1 MRLKQLRLAGF
12 KSFAESSTLKF
23 TDARTAIVGPNGCGK
38 SNVID
43 AIRWVMGESSA
54 KQLRGGAMSDVIF
67 AGSSAR
73 RPMSYASVE
82 LTFEQ
87 IEDGVSAQLKNEF
100 NLYQELSVKRKISRD
115 GKSDYF
121 LNGTRCRKKD
131 IVQVFL
137 GTGLG
142 ARSYAVIEQGM
153 ISRLVDARPD
163 EMRAHIEEA
172 AGVSK
177 YQAKRRETEQ
187 HLTRASEN
195 LERLRDIESELTRQ
209 IRALERQAD
218 KAAQAKKL
226 QSEKHTLTHH
236 HIQGLEAKH
245 WLDTQALID
254 QQKSASLDLDQVYR
268 ARELSEIELKVLSRA
283 QAEQQQTREAL
294 SVEHFNL
301 KEALIRLEASE
312 QSREQQM
319 STVAG
324 RLSDLDRKLN
334 ELSQQKT
341 NLQLTQSELGT
352 AKLEQADK
360 LAQIKLRLDSLSLD
374 KPRVS
379 LSDQQ
384 QRTHEL
390 ERKLTQAGFELE
402 SHERELERSEH
413 ALEQSLH
420 RLEQLAREPS
430 QVEGAGDAE
439 LNFLQLSVDEL
450 AARQVAQQALIEH
463 LKQDAAS
470 LAVKRSDQDRQLKI
484 EEKKLT
490 QWQTELSTLESLEQK
505 AQAQIQSKKP
515 LAKQISLTDQGSE
528 HAKLIDRLLSDWL
541 GAEVGEHAGVP
552 VSGRGVWPADETFE
566 STADQWP
573 SGAYPISDWI
583 ETPLL
588 GFLNRVWVVEQL
600 EPEQLGR
607 LPAGGL
613 LLSLDGY
620 FGGSGFCINLLSE
633 QGAQMGALSLEQQQR
648 SQALRGRSDQQLALV
663 TELEAAQQAL
673 VLAERAATDALKV
686 AEREHDQLRQ
696 DLHAEQ
702 RKLTQLSTEQ
712 AAQKQI
718 KERRDQDRA
727 QLSQQIKHQRH
738 QITEQKQQL
747 AQAKAIHAQIEPEQI
762 QEKNRLAQLKTD
774 WQQFRA
780 QEQHFKREE
789 QSLSLK
795 LAQLTEKIHA
805 STDSML
811 SLERQTEQLRRERA
825 QLEQDQERLLA
836 TKTEHDAQEKDQL
849 LTKISELSEQIDT
862 AQSELQ
868 AGARKLSDEQ
878 AAHEKVL
885 KEHELALQ
893 NLAKLDTALALS
905 QQDLTRAQEQLES
918 LILAPKETLSE
929 QSARKL
935 LESLASAKER
945 EVEIQAVDARLQK
958 LGQINMAA
966 LEDLEL
972 SSNRLER
979 LSAQLIDVEQ
989 SVARLESAMQQI
1001 DLKTRQ
1007 QFSATFEAINTELD
1021 KLFKQVFGG
1030 GQAKLTLEDASD
1042 WRSGVELMAQP
1053 PGKKNA
1059 RLALLSGGEKALC
1072 AMALVFS
1079 IFKLNPAPFCVLDEV
1094 DAPLDDANIGR
1105 FCDLVMSLSDQVQFI
1120 YISHNKLAMKMA
1132 NQLMGVTMP
1141 SPGVSSL
1148 VQVNLDQASAFTEA

>member
-226 QSEKHTLTHH
+226 QSEKHTLTLRHTR
-236 HIQGLEAKH
+236 GLEAKH
-245 WLDTQALID
+245 WLETQALID

-268 ARELSEIELKVLSRA
+268 ARELSEIELKVIARA
-283 QAEQQQTREAL
+283 QAEQQQARETL
-294 SVEHFNL
+294 SVEHYSL
-301 KEALIRLEASE
+301 KETLIRLEASE
-312 QSREQQM
+312 KSREQQM
-319 STVAG
+319 STVQR
-324 RLSDLDRKLN
+324 RLSDLDRQLG
-334 ELSQQKT
+334 ELAQQKT
-341 NLQLTQSELGT
+341 NLQLTQSELSTHKLDQTGRLDEL
-352 AKLEQADK
+352 KLE
-360 LAQIKLRLDSLSLD
+360 LDSLSLD

-379 LSDQQ
+379 ISDQQ
-384 QRTHEL
+384 QRAYEF

-402 SHERELERSEH
+402 SHERELERSQR
-413 ALEQSLH
+413 ALEQSLQ
-420 RLEQLAREPS
+420 RLEQLASEPS
-430 QVEGAGDAE
+430 QLEGMGDAE
-439 LNFLQLSVDEL
+439 LNALHVSVDEL
-450 AARQVAQQALIEH
+450 AARQANQQALIER
-463 LKQDAAS
+463 LKLEASSAA
-470 LAVKRSDQDRQLKI
+470 KGRSDQAALLKI

-505 AQAQIQSKKP
+505 AQAQIVSKKP

-541 GAEVGEHAGVP
+541 SAEVGEQAGVP
-552 VSGRGVWPADETFE
+552 VSGRSVWHADETFE

-573 SGAYPISDWI
+573 AGARPISDWI
-583 ETPLL
+583 DPPLL
-588 GFLNRVWVVEQL
+588 GFLSRVWVVEQFQA
-600 EPEQLGR
+600 EQLGK

-633 QGAQMGALSLEQQQR
+633 QGAQLGALSLEQQQR
-648 SQALRGRSDQQLALV
+648 SQALRGRSEQQLALV
-663 TELEAAQQAL
+663 AELEAAQQAL
-673 VLAERAATDALKV
+673 SLAACDAAEALKV
-686 AEREHDQLRQ
+686 AEREHEQLRQ
-696 DLHAEQ
+696 DLHAGQ
-702 RKLTQLSTEQ
+702 RKLTQISTEQ

-718 KERRDQDRA
+718 KERCDQDRT
-727 QLSQQIKHQRH
+727 QLVVQIERQRD

-747 AQAKAIHAQIEPEQI
+747 TQAKALHAQIGPVQI
-762 QEKNRLAQLKTD
+762 QEQNRLVQLKTC
-774 WQQFRA
+774 
-780 QEQHFKREE
+780 
-789 QSLSLK
+789 
-795 LAQLTEKIHA
+795 
-805 STDSML
+805 
-811 SLERQTEQLRRERA
+811 
-825 QLEQDQERLLA
+825 LLY
-836 TKTEHDAQEKDQL
+836 T
-849 LTKISELSEQIDT
+849 S
-862 AQSELQ
+862 
-868 AGARKLSDEQ
+868 
-878 AAHEKVL
+878 
-885 KEHELALQ
+885 
-893 NLAKLDTALALS
+893 
-905 QQDLTRAQEQLES
+905 
-918 LILAPKETLSE
+918 
-929 QSARKL
+929 
-935 LESLASAKER
+935 
-945 EVEIQAVDARLQK
+945 
-958 LGQINMAA
+958 
-966 LEDLEL
+966 
-972 SSNRLER
+972 
-979 LSAQLIDVEQ
+979 
-989 SVARLESAMQQI
+989 
-1001 DLKTRQ
+1001 
-1007 QFSATFEAINTELD
+1007 
-1021 KLFKQVFGG
+1021 
-1030 GQAKLTLEDASD
+1030 
-1042 WRSGVELMAQP
+1042 
-1053 PGKKNA
+1053 
-1059 RLALLSGGEKALC
+1059 
-1072 AMALVFS
+1072 
-1079 IFKLNPAPFCVLDEV
+1079 
-1094 DAPLDDANIGR
+1094 
-1105 FCDLVMSLSDQVQFI
+1105 
-1120 YISHNKLAMKMA
+1120 
-1132 NQLMGVTMP
+1132 P
-1141 SPGVSSL
+1141 SPR
-1148 VQVNLDQASAFTEA
+1148 D